1 MVELRCGDLAAPVR
15 TTGIVCD
22 DGGGFAVVA
31 DGGSLNNFCL
41 YRSLL
46 VESN

>member
-1 MVELRCGDLAAPVR
+1 MVELHCGDLAAPAR
-15 TTGIVCD
+15 TAGIVDD
-22 DGGGFAVVA
+22 DGGGFAVIA
-31 DGGSLNNFCL
+31 DGSSLNNSCS